1 MRVTVWDRMKM
12 FLTRGRESLHRHR
25 IMMDLDDELR
35 THLEMETAYNMTRGM
50 PPADAARAARIAIGG
65 VETVREQVGDARG
78 FSIIDNLVRDIR
90 FAFRQ
95 LRRTPAFTASIA
107 ATLAIG
113 IGATTA
119 IFAVLDSVV
128 LRPLPYP
135 DANRLVGV
143 WWSLPGMGFP
153 LAPQSVSTYFAIK
166 RLATSFDGIGVVDR
180 TAVNVVTRAGDEH
193 AERLNGAAASASL
206 FSLLGP
212 RFIAGRPYTAA
223 EDVPNATPVVVISEG
238 FWRRHYGGDRTVIGK
253 QLIVDGQSRTI
264 VGVTASGFHF
274 PDEGTQLWTPIE
286 LDSATAYGGPFAHQA
301 FARLRPGVTID
312 DARREIA
319 RLMPRMGELYPD
331 IAPSMALAE
340 FLRQAHA
347 GVVVHPMRDDVV
359 GGFGTVAIIAAAA
372 GVLLF
377 AIALANAASLLLTRA
392 EGRQRELALRVV
404 LGAGTRRV
412 LAQFVAESLLLGALG
427 GVAGVAI
434 ARIGIRALVDA
445 APQGIPRLSE
455 IALHPAVIAFAV
467 GITIAM
473 AFACSAIA
481 WLRLDVRN
489 LGNRLRDGS
498 RGGTAGRD
506 RQRAR
511 RTLVVTQVAFA
522 TLLVTGA
529 AFLLQNAYRLRRA
542 DPGFDASHTL
552 TAWISLPLVAYP
564 HDSDAVRYAQRLV
577 TRVRK
582 LPGVSAA
589 GVSSKLPMFQLG
601 STYTPVWSDA
611 DPGTSTTLPPSDLA
625 LTAGDGF
632 FPALGIP
639 IIAGR
644 DFYPGGRQSPY
655 EAIIDRSLAHR
666 YWGDSTGAR
675 AIGRRIRLTQDPR
688 SDSWYTVVGVVGSVA
703 DTSLAGPRVGVV
715 YLPNVVSPDT
725 NRSVVMRVLALAV
738 KSSGDPRA
746 MRTLVERAIT
756 DVDGS
761 VPPFRVKPMTD
772 VLRESTARL
781 WFMVTI
787 LATTG
792 TIALLLAAIGLY
804 GVLSYLV
811 NARAKEMS
819 IRMAMGALPS
829 TVAAFVTR
837 QGMAMAGIGVV
848 IGAAAFLVLA
858 RYIESVQSGLTGP
871 AVATIVAAP
880 IALICITTCASWVP
894 ARRAAHADPARA
906 LSAD

>member
-1 MRVTVWDRMKM
+1 MRVTRRDRART
-12 FLTRGRESLHRHR
+12 FLARMWESVHRKR
-25 IMMDLDDELR
+25 IMTEFDDELR
-35 THLEMETAYNMTRGM
+35 THLELETAYNVQRGM
-50 PPADAARAARIAIGG
+50 TPEDAARAAKIAIDGG
-65 VETVREQVGDARG
+65 HAWRDEVRDARG
-78 FSIIDNLVRDIR
+78 FSVIDNLVRDIR

-119 IFAVLDSVV
+119 VFAVLDSVI

-135 DANRLVGV
+135 NADRLVGV

-153 LAPQSVSTYFAIK
+153 LGPQSLSTYFAIR
-166 RLATSFDGIGVVDR
+166 RLSHSFEGIAAFDR
-180 TAVNVVTRAGDEH
+180 TAVNVANRGGDEH
-193 AERLNGAAASASL
+193 GERLTGAATTASL
-206 FSLLGP
+206 FSLLGA
-212 RFIAGRPYTAA
+212 RFIAGRPYTVA
-223 EDVPNATPVVVISEG
+223 EDVPNGTPVVVISEG
-238 FWRRHYGGDRTVIGK
+238 MWRRRFGADPKVIGK
-253 QLIVDGQSRTI
+253 QLLVDGRAHTI
-264 VGVTASGFHF
+264 VGVVAASFHF
-274 PDEGTQLWTPIE
+274 PDDVTQLWTPIA
-286 LDSATAYGGPFAHQA
+286 LDSAAAFGGPFAHQS
-301 FARLRPGVTID
+301 FALLKPGVTIEQ
-312 DARREIA
+312 ARRELT

-331 IAPSMALAE
+331 IAPSMRLTD
-340 FLRQAHA
+340 FLSQARA
-347 GVVVHPMRDDVV
+347 GIVVHPMRDDVV
-359 GGFGTVAIIAAAA
+359 GGFGNIALIAASA

-404 LGAGTRRV
+404 LGASTRRV
-412 LAQFVAESLLLGALG
+412 LAQFVSESLLLGALG
-427 GVAGVAI
+427 GAAGLTIAI
-434 ARIGIRALVDA
+434 VGIRQLVGA

-455 IALHPAVIAFAV
+455 IGLHPSAVAFAI

-489 LGNRLRDGS
+489 LGKRLRDGS

-552 TAWISLPLVAYP
+552 TAWISLPTVTYP
-564 HDSDAVRYAQRLV
+564 HDSDAVRFAQRLV
-577 TRVRK
+577 TRVRQ
-582 LPGVSAA
+582 LPGVTAA
-589 GVSSKLPMFQLG
+589 GVSSKLPMFGLG
-601 STYTPVWSDA
+601 STYTPVWSDT

-625 LTAGDGF
+625 LSVSDGF
-632 FPALGIP
+632 FTALGIP
-639 IIAGR
+639 LVAGR
-644 DFYPGGRQSPY
+644 DFQPIGRQSPY
-655 EAIIDRSLAHR
+655 EAIIDRSLAR
-666 YWGDSTGAR
+666 LYWGDSTGAR
-675 AIGRRIRLTQDPR
+675 ALGRRIRLTQDPK
-688 SDSWYTVVGVVGSVA
+688 SDSWYTVIGVVGSVA
-703 DTSLAGPRVGVV
+703 DTSLAGPTVGVV
-715 YLPNVVSPDT
+715 YLPNVISPDT
-725 NRSVVMRVLALAV
+725 NRSVVMRVMALAV
-738 KSSGDPRA
+738 RSSGDPRA
-746 MRTLVERAIT
+746 MRTLVERAIA
-756 DVDGS
+756 DVDAS
-761 VPPFRVKPMTD
+761 VPPFRVKPMAD

-787 LATTG
+787 LTTTG

-811 NARAKEMS
+811 SSRAKEMS

-837 QGMAMAGIGVV
+837 QGVAMAGTGVV
-848 IGAAAFLVLA
+848 IGGVAFLLLS
-858 RYIESVQSGLTGP
+858 RYIESVQSGLSRP
-871 AVATIVAAP
+871 AIATVVAAP
-880 IALICITTCASWVP
+880 IALLCITVVASWVP
-894 ARRAAHADPARA
+894 ARRAARADPARA

>member
-1 MRVTVWDRMKM
+1 MNITLWDRVRT
-12 FLTRGRESLHRHR
+12 FATRGRESVHRR
-25 IMMDLDDELR
+25 QIMTELDDELR
-35 THLEMETAYNMTRGM
+35 THLEMETAYNVKRGM
-50 PPADAARAARIAIGG
+50 SPADAARAAKIALGG
-65 VETVREQVGDARG
+65 AQSVREQVGDARG
-78 FSIIDNLVRDIR
+78 FSVVDNLVRDVR

-119 IFAVLDSVV
+119 VFAVLDSVI

-135 DANRLVGV
+135 HADRLVGV

-153 LAPQSVSTYFAIK
+153 LGPQSLSTYFAIK
-166 RLATSFDGIGVVDR
+166 RLSTSFDGIGVFDR
-180 TAVNVVTRAGDEH
+180 TAVNVATRAGDEH
-193 AERLNGAAASASL
+193 AERLTGANATANL
-206 FSLLGP
+206 FPLLGAT
-212 RFIAGRPYTAA
+212 FILGRPYGVA

-238 FWRRHYGGDRTVIGK
+238 FWRRRFGADRTIIGK
-253 QLIVDGQSRTI
+253 QLIVDGQARTI
-264 VGVTASGFHF
+264 VGVTASSFHF
-274 PDEGTQLWTPIE
+274 PDDVTQLWTPIA
-286 LDSATAYGGPFAHQA
+286 LDSAAAFGGPFAHQA
-301 FARLRPGVTID
+301 FARLKPGVTIEQ
-312 DARREIA
+312 ARRELS
-319 RLMPRMGELYPD
+319 RLIPRMGELYPN
-331 IAPSMALAE
+331 IAPSMALTD
-340 FLRQAHA
+340 FLRQARA
-347 GVVVHPMRDDVV
+347 GIVVHPMRDDVV
-359 GGFGTVAIIAAAA
+359 GGFGNVAIIAAAA

-404 LGAGTRRV
+404 LGASTRRV
-412 LAQFVAESLLLGALG
+412 LAQFVSESLLLGTLG
-427 GVAGVAI
+427 GAAGVAI
-434 ARIGIRALVDA
+434 AMAGIRWLVGA

-455 IALHPAVIAFAV
+455 IGLHAAAIAFAI

-473 AFACSAIA
+473 AFTCSAIA

-489 LGNRLRDGS
+489 LGKRLRDGT

-552 TAWISLPLVAYP
+552 TAWISLPTATYP
-564 HDSDAVRYAQRLV
+564 HDSDAVRFASRV
-577 TRVRK
+577 VARVRQ
-582 LPGVSAA
+582 LPGVTAA
-589 GVSSKLPMFQLG
+589 GLSAKLPMFGLG

-625 LTAGDGF
+625 ISASDGF

-639 IIAGR
+639 IVAGR
-644 DFYPGGRQSPY
+644 DFEPIGRQSPY
-655 EAIIDRSLAHR
+655 EVIIDRSLAR
-666 YWGDSTGAR
+666 LYWGDSTGAR
-675 AIGRRIRLTQDPR
+675 AVGRRIRLTQDPK

-703 DTSLAGPRVGVV
+703 DTSLAGPQVGVV
-715 YLPNVVSPDT
+715 YMPDVVSPDS
-725 NRSVVMRVLALAV
+725 NRSAVMRVMALAV
-738 KSSGDPRA
+738 RSSGDPRA
-746 MRTLVERAIT
+746 MRSLVERALA
-756 DVDGS
+756 DVDAS
-761 VPPFRVKPMTD
+761 VPPFRVKPMAD

-787 LATTG
+787 LTTTG

-811 NARAKEMS
+811 NSRAKEMS
-819 IRMAMGALPS
+819 IRMAMGALPA

-837 QGMAMAGIGVV
+837 QGVVMAGTGVV
-848 IGAAAFLVLA
+848 IGAAAFLLLA
-858 RYIESVQSGLTGP
+858 RYIESVQSGLVRP
-871 AVATIVAAP
+871 AIATVVAAP
-880 IALICITTCASWVP
+880 IALLCITVLASWVP
-894 ARRAAHADPARA
+894 ARRAARADPARA
-906 LSAD
+906 LSAE

>member
-1 MRVTVWDRMKM
+1 GRVAQRAPQQQLAAQVGAIRRRHRRGARPIEPLECIGGVAVPIRLHVIIGERLQYHAETRRVGDRIETRYQRLEIPDRLRVLVLLVGDYAAHVIERRRRRARARARSRQPPRERDVPVLGEQPVRPGGRIERRLRTTNGRRVADRSGARARPACAEERTEQRGDRNHRRRSTSPTHRDHAKPRTENDSSCLTREPWSARRTRRQEKNRPASSRCQRAPSTPTATMSALRQRDRARRCASAHAREPNAAPLDIREKRAHVLPTPGRRRHDVVSRQRPFAHGSHRVRRAGAAGHARPADPEDAVARADARLGSRAPNSGALARSPPGWARLDLPGRRAPRTARLGIHVLAYDREQSAGEVLHDYRCRPARHGAGARELEAIRRRGHARRGGYVRVTVWDRMKM

-135 DANRLVGV
+135 DANRMVGV

-238 FWRRHYGGDRTVIGK
+238 FWRRHYGGDRTVIGQ

-412 LAQFVAESLLLGALG
+412 LAQFVA
-427 GVAGVAI
+427 
-434 ARIGIRALVDA
+434 
-445 APQGIPRLSE
+445 
-455 IALHPAVIAFAV
+455 
-467 GITIAM
+467 
-473 AFACSAIA
+473 
-481 WLRLDVRN
+481 
-489 LGNRLRDGS
+489 
-498 RGGTAGRD
+498 
-506 RQRAR
+506 
-511 RTLVVTQVAFA
+511 
-522 TLLVTGA
+522 
-529 AFLLQNAYRLRRA
+529 
-542 DPGFDASHTL
+542 
-552 TAWISLPLVAYP
+552 
-564 HDSDAVRYAQRLV
+564 
-577 TRVRK
+577 
-582 LPGVSAA
+582 
-589 GVSSKLPMFQLG
+589 
-601 STYTPVWSDA
+601 
-611 DPGTSTTLPPSDLA
+611 
-625 LTAGDGF
+625 
-632 FPALGIP
+632 
-639 IIAGR
+639 
-644 DFYPGGRQSPY
+644 
-655 EAIIDRSLAHR
+655 
-666 YWGDSTGAR
+666 
-675 AIGRRIRLTQDPR
+675 
-688 SDSWYTVVGVVGSVA
+688 
-703 DTSLAGPRVGVV
+703 
-715 YLPNVVSPDT
+715 
-725 NRSVVMRVLALAV
+725 
-738 KSSGDPRA
+738 
-746 MRTLVERAIT
+746 
-756 DVDGS
+756 
-761 VPPFRVKPMTD
+761 
-772 VLRESTARL
+772 
-781 WFMVTI
+781 
-787 LATTG
+787 
-792 TIALLLAAIGLY
+792 
-804 GVLSYLV
+804 
-811 NARAKEMS
+811 
-819 IRMAMGALPS
+819 
-829 TVAAFVTR
+829 
-837 QGMAMAGIGVV
+837 
-848 IGAAAFLVLA
+848 
-858 RYIESVQSGLTGP
+858 
-871 AVATIVAAP
+871 
-880 IALICITTCASWVP
+880 
-894 ARRAAHADPARA
+894 
-906 LSAD
+906 